1 MNGKQLKNSILQ
13 WAIQGRLVPQDPTDE
28 PAAVLLRRI
37 QAEKAKLVKEGKLK
51 KSALGDSRIFRGE
64 DNKYYEQNGKNITC
78 IDEEIPFEIPETWEW
93 VRLGSVVS
101 VQGGKRMPAGRKL
114 TSENTGHYYIRVSD
128 MKDGNVSTDDLHFV
142 PEDIYPS
149 ISKYIIKK
157 EDVYIT
163 VAGTIGRVGK
173 IPPKLDGANLTENAD
188 RLSFTHINQDWLIS
202 ALQSFFVQE
211 QIIFMTTKVGQ
222 PKLAIERI
230 GKLLLPL
237 PPLAEQRRIVAKVE
251 ELLSVVERYE
261 KAQDALDALCNSLD
275 GRLRKS
281 ILSEAIR
288 GRLVPQDPTD
298 EPASVLLQ
306 RIQAEKAKLVKE
318 GKLKKSALS
327 DSRIFRSEDNK
338 YYEQTGK
345 TITCIDEDIPFEI
358 PETWEWVRIDTYVKN
373 VTDYVAS
380 GSFASLRNNVR
391 YYKSPNY
398 AILVKTQDFQNNF
411 VKDLTYIDEHAYNF
425 LANSNLFGGELILSN
440 VGSIGRV
447 FIVPKLNKRM
457 SLAPN
462 AIMVKTFS
470 DEHIKWLFHL
480 FSSDHGLQLLF
491 SISSATAIR
500 KFNKTTFKNLLIP
513 LPPLAEQRR
522 IVSKVEEL
530 FAVLDRLSC
539 K

>member
-28 PAAVLLRRI
+28 PASVLLQRI

-51 KSALGDSRIFRGE
+51 KTALSDSHIFRGE
-64 DNKYYEQNGKNITC
+64 DNKYYEKTGKTITC

-93 VRLGSVVS
+93 VRTKDIFQINPKNEADDNVLSAFIPMEKIQATYGSEFSYDEVLWKDVKKGFTHFADGDVAFAKITPCFQNRKSAIFQDLPNGIGAGTTELKVLRQYGNTIEPWYLLYFLETPYFIEKAKFKGTANQQRIASGYLEDKLLPLPPLAEQHRIVAKVEEVLSVVERYEKAQDALDALCNSLNGRLRKSILSEAIQGHLVPQDPTDEPASVLLQRIQAEKAKLVKEGKLKKSSLSDSSIFRGEDNKYYEKTGKTITCIDKDIPFEIPEAWEWVRLGNVVS

-128 MKDGNVSTDDLHFV
+128 MKNGTVSTDDLHFV

-173 IPPKLDGANLTENAD
+173 IPPELDGANLTENAD
-188 RLSFTHINQDWLIS
+188 RLSFTHINQDWLVS

-237 PPLAEQRRIVAKVE
+237 PPLAEQ
-251 ELLSVVERYE
+251 
-261 KAQDALDALCNSLD
+261 
-275 GRLRKS
+275 
-281 ILSEAIR
+281 
-288 GRLVPQDPTD
+288 
-298 EPASVLLQ
+298 
-306 RIQAEKAKLVKE
+306 
-318 GKLKKSALS
+318 
-327 DSRIFRSEDNK
+327 
-338 YYEQTGK
+338 
-345 TITCIDEDIPFEI
+345 
-358 PETWEWVRIDTYVKN
+358 
-373 VTDYVAS
+373 
-380 GSFASLRNNVR
+380 
-391 YYKSPNY
+391 
-398 AILVKTQDFQNNF
+398 
-411 VKDLTYIDEHAYNF
+411 H
-425 LANSNLFGGELILSN
+425 
-440 VGSIGRV
+440 
-447 FIVPKLNKRM
+447 
-457 SLAPN
+457 
-462 AIMVKTFS
+462 
-470 DEHIKWLFHL
+470 
-480 FSSDHGLQLLF
+480 
-491 SISSATAIR
+491 
-500 KFNKTTFKNLLIP
+500 
-513 LPPLAEQRR
+513 R

-530 FAVLDRLSC
+530 FAVLDRLAC